1 MNNNN
6 QDQKWHQQMEAF
18 KEYLS
23 NNPENLPN
31 LIDQFNKLLSVKGDF
46 QKHQDCK
53 IKKDGKTYKI
63 DFLSL
68 LDEFGDSIQQL
79 FPQKFLSK
87 EKEIERLRMMFFDN
101 AREEFLGD
109 ALLASMAKTA
119 IAEHFGANQNKPEYN
134 FTAMFGELVSNHK
147 WKSFADLINV
157 TYNDKTISLT
167 DLITEIY
174 IFSGIWSETH
184 SRVTQKVNKTYANVF
199 ESWFGTISKL
209 YDEPGS
215 HKNCYDTFEKFVKP
229 HIKFQDLLTQD
240 FMSQLNSILQG
251 IFSSKKELNNIVKGE
266 NKQLDEELWKPL
278 PWVLP
283 ANTNSNFMRE
293 ERLNPNS
300 RSQWKESEFYL
311 NPFVITGNWIKA
323 VPLVAPCSG
332 EMGEVNIK
340 SNSKF
345 NIAESDW
352 YSWYKKYAHEIL
364 LLKSSSRKKL
374 FEYLDTKQAMVS
386 LPINLNDNQRRILF
400 SFLGLKLEVWKSNN
414 TKEKVQIYQEVLK
427 ITGENDNRNHPL
439 RKLGDYYKW
448 YFYEKQLFDGTSAD
462 KLMYLKH
469 GFSEGNAGRILH
481 VFNIKSGRE
490 QNKISIPP
498 GSFVAEV
505 KVKNGEKVA
514 RGQTLAYI
522 FLPQIIFSCKVKGFN
537 QDEMKK
543 KAAENLLGQL
553 ARSSIQT
560 EEYIS
565 SDKKPDHQKI
575 LELIESRRNHANS
588 SSNPRSKILNFT
600 ERTNGRGN
608 NKGSNRNGGYNRGRS
623 NGKFKSN
630 SKSPSSG
637 SNNNPLGKRK
647 SWNSDRNYSGSSSN
661 YSDRNYSGRNYS
673 GSSSNYSD
681 RNYRN
686 NNYSDQKKY

>member
-1 MNNNN
+1 MNNNILA
-6 QDQKWHQQMEAF
+6 QKWHQQMEAF

-23 NNPENLPN
+23 TNPENLPN
-31 LIDQFNKLLSVKGDF
+31 LIDRFNELLSVKGDF
-46 QKHQDCK
+46 QKYQDCE
-53 IKKDGKTYKI
+53 IKKDGKTYKVN
-63 DFLSL
+63 FLSL

-79 FPQKFLSK
+79 FPQKILSK
-87 EKEIERLRMMFFDN
+87 EKEIERLRLMFFDN

-109 ALLASMAKTA
+109 ALLASMAKAA
-119 IAEHFGANQNKPEYN
+119 IVDHFGANQNKPEYN

-147 WKSFADLINV
+147 WKSFADLIYV
-157 TYNDKTISLT
+157 TYNGKTISLT

-174 IFSGIWSETH
+174 IFSGIWSDTH
-184 SRVTQKVNKTYANVF
+184 SRLTQKVNKTYANVF
-199 ESWFGTISKL
+199 ESWFGSILKL

-215 HKNCYDTFEKFVKP
+215 YKNCLDTFTNFVLP
-229 HIKFQDLLTQD
+229 QIKFQNLLTQD

-251 IFSSKKELNNIVKGE
+251 IFSFKKEQNNIVKGE
-266 NKQLDEELWKPL
+266 NKQKDKELWKPL

-300 RSQWKESEFYL
+300 KTQWKESEFYL
-311 NPFVITGNWIKA
+311 NPFVVTGNWRKA
-323 VPLVAPCSG
+323 VPIIAYRDG
-332 EMGEVNIK
+332 EIGEVNIK
-340 SNSKF
+340 GNSKF

-352 YSWYKKYAHEIL
+352 YSWYKKHAHEIL
-364 LLKSSSRKKL
+364 PLNSSSRKKL

-386 LPINLNDNQRRILF
+386 LPINLDDNQKRTLF
-400 SFLGLKLEVWKSNN
+400 YFLEQKLEVWKGNN
-414 TKEKVQIYQEVLK
+414 PKEKVQIYQEVLK
-427 ITGENDNRNHPL
+427 MTGENDNRNNPL
-439 RKLGDYYKW
+439 RKLGEYYNW
-448 YFYEKQLFDGTSAD
+448 YFYKKQLLDGTSVE
-462 KLMYLKH
+462 KLRSLRH
-469 GFSEGNAGRILH
+469 GFSDGNAGRILH
-481 VFNIKSGRE
+481 VFSIKSGKE
-490 QNKISIPP
+490 ATKISIPP

-505 KVKNGEKVA
+505 KVKKGEKVQ

-537 QDEMKK
+537 TDEMKK

-575 LELIESRRNHANS
+575 LELIEKRRNHANS
-588 SSNPRSKILNFT
+588 SSNHRSKILNFT

-608 NKGSNRNGGYNRGRS
+608 NKGSNRNGGYNQGRIQK
-623 NGKFKSN
+623 NSN
-630 SKSPSSG
+630 SNSYSRSSSSG

-647 SWNSDRNYSGSSSN
+647 TWVSRDNNSYRYRNNNNSDRG
-661 YSDRNYSGRNYS
+661 
-673 GSSSNYSD
+673 
-681 RNYRN
+681 YRN
-686 NNYSDQKKY
+686 NNYSDQRGY